1 MIYYAFIYMP
11 QTHTNTERERER
23 ERETERERERERE
36 PIEIYML
43 QLIEILPS
51 DRQLLMNPNHIPDIL
66 DILQD
71 LHGQS

>member
-1 MIYYAFIYMP
+1 MKFKQKQKCASN
-11 QTHTNTERERER
+11 THQHTER
-23 ERETERERERERE
+23 ERERERERE

>member
-1 MIYYAFIYMP
+1 MP
-11 QTHTNTERERER
+11 QTHTNTQ
-23 ERETERERERERE
+23 RETETETERERERE

-66 DILQD
+66 NILQD

>member
-1 MIYYAFIYMP
+1 MP
-11 QTHTNTERERER
+11 QTHTNTQRG
-23 ERETERERERERE
+23 RERERERE